1 MDILQQAVSLLIKG
15 EVIVIPVEGTY
26 CYVADPFNELAVN
39 KLIALRDAQK
49 VKDQLIM
56 LVGDLEDLHRFVGGF
71 SDIEEQ
77 TIMQN
82 WPGDST
88 ICFEHIQQGVNP
100 KLHYLANN
108 NDDKDTKNTKKIALR
123 IPSSDYI
130 LEVLHSVGQPLAS
143 IIVYNEQNV
152 AKNRHDLAGIKNH
165 ILKVPNSLSGK
176 LSNVLL

>member
-39 KLIALRDAQK
+39 KLITLRDAQQ
-49 VKDQLIM
+49 VKDQPIM

-88 ICFEHIQQGVNP
+88 ICFEHIQQGVNS
-100 KLHYLANN
+100 KLHYNSN
-108 NDDKDTKNTKKIALR
+108 NDKEIKNTKKIALR

-143 IIVYNEQNV
+143 IIVYNEQMP
-152 AKNRHDLAGIKNH
+152 AKNRHDLAGIENH